1 MVITSKDN
9 KRIKAVRKLLTKK
22 ERTKA
27 KQFLIEGEHL
37 VEEAL
42 KWNANILEL
51 FVLENS
57 EFNFDLKTT
66 VVTKDVMKSL
76 STLVTPPG
84 IIAVVEMNTQTINS
98 DRILALDGIQD
109 PGNLGTLIRT
119 ADAFNFNR
127 ILIGKDTVDPYSDKV
142 LRSSQGSHFHVSI
155 EDTDLVETMN
165 DFDGTVLTT
174 DLQGEAL
181 SSQKITGPLMI
192 VLGNE
197 GQGASDDVLSHAHYK
212 VKLDMQGN
220 AERLNVGVA
229 GGIVMHQYRL
239 EVFCKILYNLLN

>member
-84 IIAVVEMNTQTINS
+84 IVAVVEMNTQTINS

-197 GQGASDDVLSHAHYK
+197 GQGVSDDVLSHANYK
-212 VKLDMQGN
+212 VKIDMPGN
-220 AERLNVGVA
+220 AESLNVSVA
-229 GGIVMHQYRL
+229 GGILMHQYSL
-239 EVFCKILYNLLN
+239 

>member
-37 VEEAL
+37 IEEAL

-84 IIAVVEMNTQTINS
+84 IIAIVEMNTQTINS

-165 DFDGTVLTT
+165 DFDGIVLTT

-197 GQGASDDVLSHAHYK
+197 GQGVSDDVLSHANYK
-212 VKLDMQGN
+212 VKIDMPGH
-220 AERLNVGVA
+220 AESLNVSVA
-229 GGIVMHQYRL
+229 GGILMHQYSL
-239 EVFCKILYNLLN
+239 

>member
-37 VEEAL
+37 IEEAL

-84 IIAVVEMNTQTINS
+84 IIAIVEMNTQTINS

-155 EDTDLVETMN
+155 EDTDLVEAIN

-197 GQGASDDVLSHAHYK
+197 GQGVSDDVLSHANYK
-212 VKLDMQGN
+212 VKIDMPGN
-220 AERLNVGVA
+220 AESLNVSVA
-229 GGIVMHQYRL
+229 GGILMHQYSL
-239 EVFCKILYNLLN
+239 

>member
-37 VEEAL
+37 IEEAL

-84 IIAVVEMNTQTINS
+84 IIAIVEMNTQTINS

-197 GQGASDDVLSHAHYK
+197 GQGVSDDVLSHANYK
-212 VKLDMQGN
+212 VKIDMPGH
-220 AERLNVGVA
+220 AESLNVSVA
-229 GGIVMHQYRL
+229 GGILMHQYSL
-239 EVFCKILYNLLN
+239 

>member
-37 VEEAL
+37 IEEAL

-84 IIAVVEMNTQTINS
+84 IIAIVEMNTQTINS

-197 GQGASDDVLSHAHYK
+197 GQGVSDDVLSHANYK
-212 VKLDMQGN
+212 VKIDMPGN
-220 AERLNVGVA
+220 AESLNVSVA
-229 GGIVMHQYRL
+229 GGILMHQYSL
-239 EVFCKILYNLLN
+239 

>member
-37 VEEAL
+37 IEEAL

-119 ADAFNFNR
+119 ADAFNFKR

-155 EDTDLVETMN
+155 EDTDLVEAIN

-197 GQGASDDVLSHAHYK
+197 GQGVSREVLECANYK
-212 VKLDMQGN
+212 VKIDMPGN
-220 AERLNVGVA
+220 AESLNVSVA
-229 GGIVMHQYRL
+229 GGILMHQYGL
-239 EVFCKILYNLLN
+239 

>member
-197 GQGASDDVLSHAHYK
+197 GQGVSDDVLSHANYK
-212 VKLDMQGN
+212 VKIDMPGN
-220 AERLNVGVA
+220 AESLNVSVA
-229 GGIVMHQYRL
+229 GGILMHQYSL
-239 EVFCKILYNLLN
+239 

>member
-84 IIAVVEMNTQTINS
+84 IVAVVEMNTQTINS

-197 GQGASDDVLSHAHYK
+197 GQGVSDDVLSHANYK
-212 VKLDMQGN
+212 VKIDMPGH
-220 AERLNVGVA
+220 AESLNVSVA
-229 GGIVMHQYRL
+229 GGILMHQYSL
-239 EVFCKILYNLLN
+239 

>member
-37 VEEAL
+37 IEEAL

-84 IIAVVEMNTQTINS
+84 IVAVVEMNTQTINS

-197 GQGASDDVLSHAHYK
+197 GQGVSDDVLSHANYK
-212 VKLDMQGN
+212 VKIDMPGN
-220 AERLNVGVA
+220 AESLNVSVA
-229 GGIVMHQYRL
+229 GGILMHQYSL
-239 EVFCKILYNLLN
+239 

>member
-37 VEEAL
+37 IEEAL

-84 IIAVVEMNTQTINS
+84 IIAIVEMNTQTINS

-119 ADAFNFNR
+119 ADAFNFKR

-165 DFDGTVLTT
+165 DFDGIVLTT

-197 GQGASDDVLSHAHYK
+197 GQGVSDDVLSHANYK
-212 VKLDMQGN
+212 VKIDMPGN
-220 AERLNVGVA
+220 AESLNVSVA
-229 GGIVMHQYRL
+229 GGILMHQYSL
-239 EVFCKILYNLLN
+239 

>member
-57 EFNFDLKTT
+57 QFNFDLKTT

-197 GQGASDDVLSHAHYK
+197 GQGVSDDVLSHANYK
-212 VKLDMQGN
+212 VKIDMPGN
-220 AERLNVGVA
+220 AESLNVSVA
-229 GGIVMHQYRL
+229 GGILMHQYSL
-239 EVFCKILYNLLN
+239 

>member
-9 KRIKAVRKLLTKK
+9 KRIKAVRKLLTRK

-197 GQGASDDVLSHAHYK
+197 GQGVSDDVLSHANYK
-212 VKLDMQGN
+212 VKIDMPGN
-220 AERLNVGVA
+220 AESLNVSVA
-229 GGIVMHQYRL
+229 GGILMHQYSL
-239 EVFCKILYNLLN
+239 

>member
-37 VEEAL
+37 IEEAL

-155 EDTDLVETMN
+155 EDTDLVETIN
-165 DFDGTVLTT
+165 DFDGIVLTT

-197 GQGASDDVLSHAHYK
+197 GQGVSDDVLSHANYK
-212 VKLDMQGN
+212 VKIDMPGN
-220 AERLNVGVA
+220 AESLNVSVA
-229 GGIVMHQYRL
+229 GGILMHQYSL
-239 EVFCKILYNLLN
+239 

>member
-22 ERTKA
+22 ERLKA
-27 KQFLIEGEHL
+27 NQFLIEGEHL
-37 VEEAL
+37 IEEAL
-42 KWNANILEL
+42 KWNANILEI

-57 EFNFDLKTT
+57 DFNFDLKMT

-84 IIAVVEMNTQTINS
+84 IIAVVEMNTHTVHS
-98 DRILALDGIQD
+98 DRILALDGVQD

-119 ADAFNFNR
+119 ADAFNFKR

-142 LRSSQGSHFHVSI
+142 IRSSQGSHFHVSI
-155 EDTDLVETMN
+155 EDTDLVEAIN
-165 DFDGTVLTT
+165 DFDGIVLTT
-174 DLQGEAL
+174 DLQGEPL
-181 SSQKITGPLMI
+181 NKNKITGPIMI

-197 GQGASDDVLSHAHYK
+197 GQGVSDDVLSHANYK
-212 VKLDMQGN
+212 VKIDMPGH
-220 AERLNVGVA
+220 AESLNVSVA
-229 GGIVMHQYRL
+229 GGILMHQYSL
-239 EVFCKILYNLLN
+239 

>member
-22 ERTKA
+22 GRLKA
-27 KQFLIEGEHL
+27 NQFLIEGEHL
-37 VEEAL
+37 IEEAL

-84 IIAVVEMNTQTINS
+84 IIAVVEMNTQTVDSN
-98 DRILALDGIQD
+98 RILALDGVQD

-119 ADAFNFNR
+119 ADAFNFKR

-155 EDTDLVETMN
+155 EDMDLVEAIN
-165 DFDGTVLTT
+165 DFDGIVLTT
-174 DLQGEAL
+174 DLQGEPL
-181 SSQKITGPLMI
+181 NKNKITGPIMI

-197 GQGASDDVLSHAHYK
+197 GQGVSDDVLSHANYK
-212 VKLDMQGN
+212 VKIDMPGH
-220 AERLNVGVA
+220 AESLNVSVA
-229 GGIVMHQYRL
+229 GGILMHQYSL
-239 EVFCKILYNLLN
+239 

>member
-37 VEEAL
+37 IEEAL

-197 GQGASDDVLSHAHYK
+197 GQGVSDDVLSHANYK
-212 VKLDMQGN
+212 VKIDMPGN
-220 AERLNVGVA
+220 AESLNVSVA
-229 GGIVMHQYRL
+229 GGILMHQYSL
-239 EVFCKILYNLLN
+239 

>member
-22 ERTKA
+22 ERLKA
-27 KQFLIEGEHL
+27 NQFLIEGEHL
-37 VEEAL
+37 IEEAL
-42 KWNANILEL
+42 KWNANILEI

-57 EFNFDLKTT
+57 EFNFELKTT

-84 IIAVVEMNTQTINS
+84 IIAVVEMNTHTVDS
-98 DRILALDGIQD
+98 DRILALDGVQD

-119 ADAFNFNR
+119 ADAFNFKR

-142 LRSSQGSHFHVSI
+142 IRSSQGSHFHVSI
-155 EDTDLVETMN
+155 EDTDLVEAIN
-165 DFDGTVLTT
+165 DFDGIVLTT
-174 DLQGEAL
+174 DLQGDSL
-181 SSQKITGPLMI
+181 SSQKITGPIMI

-197 GQGASDDVLSHAHYK
+197 GQGVSDDVLSHANYK
-212 VKLDMQGN
+212 VKIDMPGH
-220 AERLNVGVA
+220 AESLNVSVA
-229 GGIVMHQYRL
+229 GGILMHQYSL
-239 EVFCKILYNLLN
+239 

>member
-84 IIAVVEMNTQTINS
+84 IIAIVEMNTQTINS

-197 GQGASDDVLSHAHYK
+197 GQGVSDDVLSHANYK
-212 VKLDMQGN
+212 VKIDMPGN
-220 AERLNVGVA
+220 AESLNVSVA
-229 GGIVMHQYRL
+229 GGILMHQYSL
-239 EVFCKILYNLLN
+239 

>member
-37 VEEAL
+37 IEEAL

-84 IIAVVEMNTQTINS
+84 IIAIVEMNTQTINS

-119 ADAFNFNR
+119 ADAFNFKR

-155 EDTDLVETMN
+155 EDTDLVETIN
-165 DFDGTVLTT
+165 DFDGIVLTT

-197 GQGASDDVLSHAHYK
+197 GQGVSDDVLSHANYK
-212 VKLDMQGN
+212 VKIDMPGH
-220 AERLNVGVA
+220 AESLNVSVA
-229 GGIVMHQYRL
+229 GGILMHQYSL
-239 EVFCKILYNLLN
+239 

>member
-22 ERTKA
+22 ERLKA
-27 KQFLIEGEHL
+27 NQFLIEGEHL
-37 VEEAL
+37 IEEAL
-42 KWNANILEL
+42 KWNANILEI
-51 FVLENS
+51 FVLENRDFS
-57 EFNFDLKTT
+57 FELKTT

-84 IIAVVEMNTQTINS
+84 IIAVVEMNTQTVNS

-119 ADAFNFNR
+119 ADAFNFKR

-155 EDTDLVETMN
+155 EDADLDEAIN
-165 DFDGTVLTT
+165 DFDGIVLTT
-174 DLQGEAL
+174 DLQGESL
-181 SSQKITGPLMI
+181 NSNKITGPIMI

-197 GQGASDDVLSHAHYK
+197 GQGVSKEILECANYK
-212 VKLDMQGN
+212 VKIDMPGN
-220 AERLNVGVA
+220 AESLNVSVA
-229 GGIVMHQYRL
+229 GGILMHQYSL
-239 EVFCKILYNLLN
+239 

>member
-9 KRIKAVRKLLTKK
+9 KRIKAVRKLLTRK

-37 VEEAL
+37 IEEAL

-84 IIAVVEMNTQTINS
+84 IVAVVEMNTQTINS

-197 GQGASDDVLSHAHYK
+197 GQGVSDDVLSHANYK
-212 VKLDMQGN
+212 VKIDMPGN
-220 AERLNVGVA
+220 AESLNVSVA
-229 GGIVMHQYRL
+229 GGILMHQYSL
-239 EVFCKILYNLLN
+239 

>member
-22 ERTKA
+22 GRLKA
-27 KQFLIEGEHL
+27 NQFLIEGEHL
-37 VEEAL
+37 IEEAL

-84 IIAVVEMNTQTINS
+84 IIAVVEMNTQTIDSN
-98 DRILALDGIQD
+98 RILALDGVQD

-119 ADAFNFNR
+119 ADAFNFKR

-155 EDTDLVETMN
+155 EDTDLIEAIN
-165 DFDGTVLTT
+165 DFDGIVLTT
-174 DLQGEAL
+174 DLQGEL
-181 SSQKITGPLMI
+181 LNKNKITGPLMI

-197 GQGASDDVLSHAHYK
+197 GQGVSDDVLSHANYK
-212 VKLDMQGN
+212 VKIDMPGH
-220 AERLNVGVA
+220 AESLNVSVA
-229 GGIVMHQYRL
+229 GGILMHQYSL
-239 EVFCKILYNLLN
+239 

>member
-37 VEEAL
+37 IEEAL

-84 IIAVVEMNTQTINS
+84 IVAVVEMNTQTINS

-155 EDTDLVETMN
+155 EDTDLVEAIN
-165 DFDGTVLTT
+165 DFDGIVLTT
-174 DLQGEAL
+174 DLQGDSL
-181 SSQKITGPLMI
+181 SSQKITGPIMI

-197 GQGASDDVLSHAHYK
+197 GQGVSDDVLSHANYK
-212 VKLDMQGN
+212 VKIDMPGN
-220 AERLNVGVA
+220 AESLNVSVA
-229 GGIVMHQYRL
+229 GGILMHQYSL
-239 EVFCKILYNLLN
+239 

>member
-197 GQGASDDVLSHAHYK
+197 GQGVSDDVLSHANYK
-212 VKLDMQGN
+212 VKIDMPGH
-220 AERLNVGVA
+220 AESLNVSVA
-229 GGIVMHQYRL
+229 GGILMHQYSL
-239 EVFCKILYNLLN
+239 